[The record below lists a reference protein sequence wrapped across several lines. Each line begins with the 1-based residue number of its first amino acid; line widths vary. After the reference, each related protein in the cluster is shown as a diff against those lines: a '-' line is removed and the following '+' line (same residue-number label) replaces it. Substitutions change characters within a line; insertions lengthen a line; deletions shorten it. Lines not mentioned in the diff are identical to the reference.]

1 MDTPPDI
8 LISPEILIPRLGEQL
23 VEMGLLTLEQLDLA
37 LVYQGQC
44 QERHRQIL
52 LGQAII
58 EMGYLDR
65 PTLDRAVTEQIMR
78 LRAALEDAN
87 KNLEQRVKQ
96 RTLELETALR
106 RLSETNQLKAN
117 LVANI
122 SHELRTPQVGS

>member
-1 MDTPPDI
+1 MDTHPDI

-65 PTLDRAVTEQIMR
+65 PSRI
-78 LRAALEDAN
+78 
-87 KNLEQRVKQ
+87 
-96 RTLELETALR
+96 
-106 RLSETNQLKAN
+106 
-117 LVANI
+117 VAM
-122 SHELRTPQVGS
+122 SFCEPRSW